1 MGTGGSGNGWWG
13 GLCRCGLVVAI
24 ADVDCTEAGGFDE
37 VDEEGLGEL
46 PELLGE
52 EL

>member
-1 MGTGGSGNGWWG
+1 MVG

-24 ADVDCTEAGGFDE
+24 ADVDCTEVRGIDE
-37 VDEEGLGEL
+37 VDEEWLGESA
-46 PELLGE
+46 ESLGE